1 MSAGLSR
8 PLRIAMW
15 SGPRNISTA
24 LMRSFENRGDCAVW
38 DEPLYAHYLSVTG
51 LDHPGRVE
59 IVARHEADWRKVAEA
74 CAGPIPDGRTV
85 FYQKHM
91 AHHLLP
97 GIDRGWLDRVE
108 NCFLIRD
115 PAEVAVSYA
124 RTREN
129 PTLADLGY
137 AQQVEIFEAAGARR
151 GSPPPVLDAR
161 DVLTNPRRT
170 LGLLCESLGLAF
182 SEGMLS
188 WPAGA
193 RPSDGVW
200 ARHWYAAVVASTGF
214 QPYAPP
220 RDPPPERLRAV
231 IEMARPH
238 YERLRR
244 YRLA

>member
-1 MSAGLSR
+1 MT
-8 PLRIAMW
+8 LRIAMW

-38 DEPLYAHYLSVTG
+38 DEPLYSHYLKATEI
-51 LDHPGRVE
+51 DHPGREE
-59 IVARHEADWRKVAEA
+59 IVAAHESDWRKVAAA
-74 CAGPIPDGRTV
+74 CAGPAPGGAAA

-97 GIDRGWLDRVE
+97 EIDRAWLAEVE

-115 PAEVAVSYA
+115 PAEVAASYA

-137 AQQVEIFEAAGARR
+137 VQQVEIFEMTQARTGR
-151 GSPPPVLDAR
+151 IPPVIDAR
-161 DVLTNPRRT
+161 DVLEDPRRI
-170 LGLLCESLGLAF
+170 LGQLCAALRLPF
-182 SEGMLS
+182 SERMLA

-193 RPSDGVW
+193 RASDGVW
-200 ARHWYAAVVASTGF
+200 AKHWYARVEASTCF

-220 RDPPPERLRAV
+220 REPPPERLLPV
-231 IEMARPH
+231 IAAARPC
-238 YERLRR
+238 YERLRAH
-244 YRLA
+244 RLV